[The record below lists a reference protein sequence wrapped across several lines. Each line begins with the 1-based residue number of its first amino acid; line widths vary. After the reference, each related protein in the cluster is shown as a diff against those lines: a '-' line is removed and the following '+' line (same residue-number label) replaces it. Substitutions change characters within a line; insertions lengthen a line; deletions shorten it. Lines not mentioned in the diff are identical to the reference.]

1 MSEKKSPMAAT
12 IPAVKEL
19 RKVPGFNPLS
29 LLRCT
34 MAPNGEKVLKLDLR
48 YKRLWFRLA
57 CPNGRMV
64 LNTLRITDQMAIFE
78 ARLYA
83 DKNDPEPLTSF
94 TSTQNASDAPEGR
107 YVQAAQDAAL
117 NEVLDNAGFG
127 IQLCDIAQV
136 SDGSGFGSEIP
147 LSKVNAVKQ
156 TTPPSD
162 DPPKEQPVEMPKQN
176 IAPAEVPAQE
186 PVEEKEAPSET
197 VVENHSDEETLPVK
211 QAENTQLELETLAG
225 DLPQEEPSLTA
236 TPSEETPEE
245 APPASELQSSYT
257 EDMTVEEICAIM
269 TLEEAREIVVPMG
282 VCKGWTLGQVADQR
296 RASLKWYIGGCPNAS
311 NILKAGAS
319 LLLNTPQMQKA
330 G

>member
-1 MSEKKSPMAAT
+1 MSEKKSPMVAT

-34 MAPNGEKVLKLDLR
+34 AAPNGEKVLKLDLR

-64 LNTLRITDQMAIFE
+64 LNPLRITDQMAIFE

-83 DKNDPEPLTSF
+83 DKNDSEPLTSF

-136 SDGSGFGSEIP
+136 SDGSGFGSEIL
-147 LSKVNAVKQ
+147 LSQVNAVKQ
-156 TTPPSD
+156 TTPPAD
-162 DPPKEQPVEMPKQN
+162 DPPVGMPEQK
-176 IAPAEVPAQE
+176 IAPVEVPAQK

-197 VVENHSDEETLPVK
+197 VVENHGDEETLPVK
-211 QAENTQLELETLAG
+211 QTEDAQLELETLAG
-225 DLPQEEPSLTA
+225 DLTQEEPSLTA
-236 TPSEETPEE
+236 TPSEETSEE
-245 APPASELQSSYT
+245 ASPANEPQSSYT
-257 EDMTVEEICAIM
+257 EDMTVEEICASM

-319 LLLNTPQMQKA
+319 LLLNTTQMQKA